1 MAQLKALRKKPKCL
15 TASAGP
21 NPPANLS
28 PGVTK
33 PFFRVHILK
42 REGSLDAAWGS
53 VAAVSSMIE
62 LIAVAI
68 GLGSVG
74 IFLAHT
80 VDAYRA

>member
-1 MAQLKALRKKPKCL
+1 MLRGV
-15 TASAGP
+15 SA
-21 NPPANLS
+21 
-28 PGVTK
+28 
-33 PFFRVHILK
+33 
-42 REGSLDAAWGS
+42 
-53 VAAVSSMIE
+53 AAVSSMIE